1 MALPATGLMFYIVI
15 RAVYGS
21 LMVQR
26 GEIKGNDRSAT
37 FSPNSS
43 QNMQIMYGFRGSS
56 THPTFEFVHALCVIL
71 LTH

>member
-1 MALPATGLMFYIVI
+1 MCETRGGGEGLWSRLPATGLMFYIVI
-15 RAVYGS
+15 RALYGS

-43 QNMQIMYGFRGSS
+43 NMQIM
-56 THPTFEFVHALCVIL
+56 
-71 LTH
+71 